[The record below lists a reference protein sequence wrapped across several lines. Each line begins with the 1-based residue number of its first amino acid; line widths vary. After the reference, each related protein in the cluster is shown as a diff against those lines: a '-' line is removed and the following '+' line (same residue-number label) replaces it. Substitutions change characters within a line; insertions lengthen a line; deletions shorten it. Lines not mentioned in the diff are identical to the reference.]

1 MQTQLFVISF
11 LSASRLLFWLTH
23 DPGGPVWN
31 QTPCR
36 KEGQL
41 ISESGACRGEV
52 WDLRTSGT
60 RFKCSHAPLTLYD
73 IIWLIFK
80 KKTNS
85 SNPSTVHLIAS
96 LLSWHLTFRFM
107 KAFRERFFKEKK
119 IIQFPEISRSWNCH
133 MVSFS
138 FCSPVGC
145 RCGGAGTCKSRKRA
159 HWASAWQPHTP
170 APPWAHAL
178 SHAQLRP
185 HCLRDTGLPR
195 DCGVSACS
203 YQILPSSQL
212 LPRTAQTQ
220 SGFRQTQA
228 LIG

>member
-1 MQTQLFVISF
+1 MQTQLFMISF

-107 KAFRERFFKEKK
+107 KAFRERFFQK

-138 FCSPVGC
+138 FLFPC
-145 RCGGAGTCKSRKRA
+145 RLPLWRSRHMQKQEAGTLGISMTTTHTCTPMSTCTQPRPAQTSLSPRHGA
-159 HWASAWQPHTP
+159 PSGLWCICLLLSDPPQQPASAPDRT
-170 APPWAHAL
+170 
-178 SHAQLRP
+178 
-185 HCLRDTGLPR
+185 DTIW
-195 DCGVSACS
+195 V
-203 YQILPSSQL
+203 
-212 LPRTAQTQ
+212 
-220 SGFRQTQA
+220 
-228 LIG
+228 